1 LSDRSLCSTVLV
13 DNASYSFGF
22 QIDNGIPIVPF
33 YNSKDDVELTILKK
47 YLKELV
53 REKDV
58 RDFNRRHF
66 LLRKIVESENPIHA
80 WNELFNSK

>member
-1 LSDRSLCSTVLV
+1 MSDRCLSSTVLV

-33 YNSKDDVELTILKK
+33 YNSKDDVELMVLKN

-53 REKDV
+53 KEKDV
-58 RDFNRRHF
+58 RDLNRRHF
-66 LLRKIVESENPIHA
+66 LLRKIVESENPMHA
-80 WNELFNSK
+80 WNEMFLNK